1 MRFAHMSDV
10 HLGSWSGHPD
20 LKEMACAAFD
30 RAIDICI
37 YENLDFILIS
47 GDLFDTSLP
56 SFDVFNRAVST
67 LRKAHSEGIAIYAIP
82 GSHDFS
88 PTGRTYINILE
99 SAGLLVN
106 VAKAEEVDGKLKLQF
121 TVDKKTGTK
130 ITGMMGRMG
139 ALEKNYFMH
148 LDRSIE
154 QEDGFKIFMFHSGIE
169 EYKPPHL
176 KDMTAVP
183 LSSLPK
189 GFDYYAAGHIH
200 QTAFMKEDMGI
211 IAFPGCLYPTDF
223 KEMERY
229 ESGFYIID
237 YDGKLKHEFRKVSL
251 HEVSVLN
258 VNADGKGPDEI
269 ERNILAGMPHD
280 LSEKILVIRVE
291 GVMNGKP
298 SDIDFKRIYNAA
310 VEHGAL
316 SVKRNTLK
324 LSVKEF
330 ESVAVGRHE
339 NIEEIERRIIQEHV
353 GKMKL
358 GSHNVELLILALMK
372 ALDDE
377 KQEGETNYVFAER
390 LKNNALKT
398 LGLTV

>member
-1 MRFAHMSDV
+1 MRFAHLSDV

-30 RAIDICI
+30 RAIDVCI
-37 YENLDFILIS
+37 EENLDFILIS

-67 LRKAHSEGIAIYAIP
+67 LRRAQNAGIAIYAIP

-106 VAKAEEVDGKLKLQF
+106 VAKGEEINGKLKLRF
-121 TVDKKTGTK
+121 AIDKKIGAK
-130 ITGMMGRMG
+130 ITGIMGRMG
-139 ALEKNYFMH
+139 ALEKHYFEH

-154 QEDGFKIFMFHSGIE
+154 QADGFKIFMFHSGIE

-183 LSSLPK
+183 LSSLPR

-200 QTAFMKEDMGI
+200 QRALMKENIGI

-223 KEMERY
+223 KEMENY
-229 ESGFYIID
+229 DCGFYILD
-237 YDGKLKHEFRKVSL
+237 FDGKLHSEFRKIIL
-251 HEVSVLN
+251 HEVEVMNIDANKKS
-258 VNADGKGPDEI
+258 ADEI
-269 ERNILAGMPHD
+269 ERAIIGNMNND
-280 LSEKILVIRVE
+280 LHGKILVIRVE
-291 GVMNGKP
+291 GIMNGKP
-298 SDIDFKRIYNAA
+298 SDIDFRRIYARA
-310 VEHGAL
+310 MEQGAI
-316 SVKRNTLK
+316 SVKRNTSK
-324 LSVKEF
+324 LLVKEF
-330 ESVAVGRHE
+330 ESVAVGHHASVE
-339 NIEEIERRIIQEHV
+339 QIEKKIIEEHM

-358 GSHNVELLILALMK
+358 GSRDVEDLIMALMN
-372 ALDDE
+372 AFDDE

-390 LKNNALKT
+390 LKNNAMKVFSL
-398 LGLTV
+398 

>member
-30 RAIDICI
+30 KAIDVCI
-37 YENLDFILIS
+37 AENVDFILIS

-67 LRKAHSEGIAIYAIP
+67 LRRAQNAGIAIYAIP

-106 VAKAEEVDGKLKLQF
+106 VAKGEEINEKLRLKF
-121 TVDKKTGTK
+121 AVNKKTGAK
-130 ITGMMGRMG
+130 ITGIMGRMG
-139 ALEKNYFMH
+139 ALEKHYFEH

-189 GFDYYAAGHIH
+189 GFNYYAAGHIH
-200 QTAFMKEDMGI
+200 QTAFVKEKIGS

-223 KEMERY
+223 KEMENY
-229 ESGFYIID
+229 DSGFYIVD
-237 YDGKLKHEFRKVSL
+237 YDGNIRTKFVKILL
-251 HEVSVLN
+251 HEVEVMNIDANKKS
-258 VNADGKGPDEI
+258 ADEI
-269 ERNILAGMPHD
+269 ERSIIGNMSND
-280 LSEKILVIRVE
+280 LRGKMLVIRVE
-291 GVMNGKP
+291 GIMDGKP
-298 SDIDFKRIYNAA
+298 SDIDFRRIYTKAM
-310 VEHGAL
+310 ECGAI
-316 SVKRNTLK
+316 SVKRNTSK
-324 LSVKEF
+324 LLVKEF
-330 ESVAVGRHE
+330 EKVAIGHHTSVE
-339 NIEEIERRIIQEHV
+339 QIEKKIIMEHM

-358 GSHNVELLILALMK
+358 GGHNVDELILALMR
-372 ALDDE
+372 AFDDE

-390 LKNNALKT
+390 IKNNAMKVLS
-398 LGLTV
+398 L